1 MNPRSLTRRDLLI
14 AGSAALGAGLTAC
27 ETPPRQRFAE
37 LTYAHFGPFRLD
49 VATIEIVS
57 EYQSPL
63 APPHIEHLLP
73 APPEQTLRRWA
84 RDRLVATGAAGY
96 RGRFVIT
103 DARVTETK
111 LAKTEGIR
119 GAFTTDQSER
129 YDGAIAAAL
138 EIRAERGNFRDGY
151 AVASASRLRTVPEG
165 ISINARETVWFE
177 LVETLMND
185 FNAEMERQIRANLTR
200 FLRQ

>member
-1 MNPRSLTRRDLLI
+1 LTRRDLLI

-27 ETPPRQRFAE
+27 ETPPRQRFAD
-37 LTYAHFGPFRLD
+37 LTYGHFGQFRLD
-49 VATIEIVS
+49 VAAIEIVS

-73 APPEQTLRRWA
+73 AAPEQTLRRWA

-119 GAFTTDQSER
+119 GAFTTDQAER

-151 AVASASRLRTVPEG
+151 AAASASRLRTVPEG